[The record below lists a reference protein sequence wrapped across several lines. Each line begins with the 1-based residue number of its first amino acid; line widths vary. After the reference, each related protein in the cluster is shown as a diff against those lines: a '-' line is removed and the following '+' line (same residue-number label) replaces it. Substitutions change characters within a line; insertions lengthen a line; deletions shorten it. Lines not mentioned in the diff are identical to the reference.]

1 MNQRLDVCL
10 QLAGGTT
17 SSEHQTGSD
26 LRLPTLPQPL
36 PKREGSKIALLLILL
51 HFAMVIGHFSISP
64 ASAARNEKFDEMSLD
79 RWAKLREVERHQL
92 NIADKYYGKGEWKIA
107 IAEYEKYL
115 KLYEASE
122 GASYAQMRWSI
133 CQVQLRK
140 LNTAIKD
147 GFQSVIDYWP
157 ESPDATKS
165 AYLIA
170 STYRDMGQV
179 VNAKKAYGHVIEQ
192 YPDDV
197 VTVRAKLDLI
207 ELAKKEDD
215 DKRVLLLLNDLTF
228 GTKRTEDNS
237 SYCVHASR
245 DLALRYFYAGVY
257 DEAVK
262 ALETSY
268 KDSSL
273 SRHIYEISAGPISTL
288 TVDEKRKEIGAKLA
302 DRVIALINEITPTAL
317 TDDAAKSRAKTYA
330 YWIADTHSRARRP
343 AEVIKVYQQMEKTF
357 GVDDGLLDNFAQ
369 WYRGQNKRDEARKVY
384 ARFENQIQGQSRIA
398 YMWREESKWDQAI
411 AIYEALEAQDKE
423 RSTEWRWQIAEC
435 YDAGG
440 KLREAI
446 GSYQLAER
454 YPASQERMAWC
465 YRRLKE
471 YPKALDL
478 YGQIITAYPDSG
490 SGARYSIGETFEAM
504 GKDEN
509 AIRAFQQVCRDYPT
523 SGQASRAHAHLQNKY
538 KINVTLGGA
547 KED

>member
-1 MNQRLDVCL
+1 MAGHTREKGMIAKYPL
-10 QLAGGTT
+10 QSGPWKMQSHHAGLI
-17 SSEHQTGSD
+17 
-26 LRLPTLPQPL
+26 LRLLFILQF
-36 PKREGSKIALLLILL
+36 AL
-51 HFAMVIGHFSISP
+51 VIGHFAITSSL
-64 ASAARNEKFDEMSLD
+64 AAKPEKFDEMSLD

-92 NIADKYYGKGEWKIA
+92 NTADKFYTKGDWKIA
-107 IAEYEKYL
+107 IAEYEKFL

-157 ESPDATKS
+157 ESPDAVKS

-179 VNAKKAYGHVIEQ
+179 ASAKKAYALVIEK
-192 YPDDV
+192 YPDHV
-197 VTVRAKLDLI
+197 VTVRTKLDLI
-207 ELAKKEDD
+207 DLARKENDE
-215 DKRVLLLLNDLTF
+215 KRVLMLLNDLTF
-228 GTKRTEDNS
+228 DTKRTEENNA
-237 SYCVHASR
+237 YCVGASR
-245 DLALRYFYAGVY
+245 DLAHRHFYSGEY

-268 KDSSL
+268 KDGSMM
-273 SRHIYEISAGPISTL
+273 RHIYEITAGPISSL
-288 TVDEKRKEIGAKLA
+288 TGEEQRKEAGIKLA
-302 DRVIALINEITPTAL
+302 DRVISLINESIPTAL
-317 TDDAAKSRAKTYA
+317 TDDAAKNRAKALT
-330 YWIADTHSRARRP
+330 YWIAETYSRSRRP

-357 GVDDGLLDNFAQ
+357 GVDDELLGNFAQ
-369 WYRGQNKRDEARKVY
+369 WYRSQNRRDEARKVY
-384 ARFENQIQGQSRIA
+384 ARFENQIRGQSSIA
-398 YMWREESKWDQAI
+398 YMWREEQKWDQAI
-411 AIYEALEAQDKE
+411 AIYESLEAQDKE
-423 RSTEWRWQIAEC
+423 RSSEWRWQIAEC
-435 YDAGG
+435 YDAAG

-454 YPASQERMAWC
+454 YPASLDRMASC
-465 YRRLKE
+465 HRRLKE
-471 YPKALDL
+471 YPQALNL

-490 SGARYSIGETFEAM
+490 AGARYNIGETFEAM
-504 GKDEN
+504 GKEEN

-523 SGQASRAHAHLQNKY
+523 SGLASRAHAHLQNKY